1 MSKVIFCTKKLP
13 FARYIAWWTRGYG
26 HAALISD
33 RRPGMWLEATFSGV
47 DYYPA
52 PPLESLHKYDIV
64 ELPFDIEEAGIK
76 HIGTRYNFRGIIAS
90 FFHFRWKPNGRFCD
104 QEILR
109 MLAESGHPIIDE
121 SLEDEIDP
129 VQCRNLLNA
138 YLRGMKYDEG
148 KREGNRPK

>member
-33 RRPGMWLEATFSGV
+33 GRPGMWLEATFHGV
-47 DYYPA
+47 DYYKA
-52 PPLESLHKYDIV
+52 PPLESLYKYDIV
-64 ELPFDIEEAGIK
+64 ELPFDIERFGFYL
-76 HIGTRYNFRGIIAS
+76 IGSRYNFRGIIAS
-90 FFHFRWKPNGRFCD
+90 WLKFRWNPNGLFCS
-104 QEILR
+104 QLILR
-109 MLAESGHPIIDE
+109 LCAKSGHPVIDE

-138 YLRGMKYDEG
+138 YLRGL
-148 KREGNRPK
+148 NRKPM

>member
-33 RRPGMWLEATFSGV
+33 RRPGMWLEATFHGV

-52 PPLESLHKYDIV
+52 PSLDSLYKYDIV
-64 ELPFDIEEAGIK
+64 ELPFDIEGAGIE
-76 HIGTRYNFRGIIAS
+76 HIGIDYSFRTIVAT
-90 FFHFRWKPNGRFCD
+90 FFHFRTKPKGRVCS

-109 MLAESGHPIIDE
+109 MVAESGHPIIDE

-138 YLRGMKYDEG
+138 YLRGLNHK
-148 KREGNRPK
+148 PI